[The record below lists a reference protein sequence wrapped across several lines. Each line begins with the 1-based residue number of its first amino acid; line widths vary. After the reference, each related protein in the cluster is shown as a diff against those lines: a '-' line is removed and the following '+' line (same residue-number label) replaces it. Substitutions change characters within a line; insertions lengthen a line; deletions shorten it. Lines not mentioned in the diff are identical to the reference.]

1 MLCKDSLEQWTVLSY
16 PKALQEINHAA
27 IEE

>member
-1 MLCKDSLEQWTVLSY
+1 MLRKESLGQWTVLSY

>member
-1 MLCKDSLEQWTVLSY
+1 MLRKDSLKQWTVLSY
-16 PKALQEINHAA
+16 PQALQEMNHAA

>member
-1 MLCKDSLEQWTVLSY
+1 MLRKDSLGRWTVLSY
-16 PKALQEINHAA
+16 PKALQEMNHAA

>member
-1 MLCKDSLEQWTVLSY
+1 MLRKDGLGQLTALSHLG
-16 PKALQEINHAA
+16 ALQEMNHAA